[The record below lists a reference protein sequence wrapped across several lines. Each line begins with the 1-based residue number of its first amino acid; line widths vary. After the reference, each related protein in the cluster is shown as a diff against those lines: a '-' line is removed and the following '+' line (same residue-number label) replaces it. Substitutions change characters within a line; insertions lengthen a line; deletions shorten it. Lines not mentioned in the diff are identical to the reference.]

1 MRRRLVVA
9 TAVVC
14 LMLVSGAAMAAAP
27 FYQNKVVRITVGFSA
42 GGGFDLWARLIA
54 RHIGK
59 HIPGNPTVVVENI
72 TGAGGLIQVNQFY
85 KGTKADGLTMGHIN
99 GGLILSQMVGQP
111 GYEFDSQKF
120 IYIGSSYKENDVYV
134 FNKKS
139 GITSAEKWRTSS
151 VPVKIG
157 GLVPGNSLDNTD
169 RVIKD
174 ILGFPTQII
183 TGYKGSADIRVAV
196 ESGELAGGP
205 TSFDSFWTT
214 WKKSVD
220 SGEMAL
226 VLQATAKPLKEI
238 PNIPRIIDFA
248 KTDEQKKFVQ
258 LIVHDANDYSRPFAF
273 PPGTPRDRV
282 ETMRTAFQETV
293 KDTEFL
299 AELDKM
305 KLSFDYTS
313 GEEMT
318 SAMANCANLDQATK
332 ARLKTLLFK

>member
-1 MRRRLVVA
+1 MKRGLLV
-9 TAVVC
+9 TTVVVS
-14 LMLVSGAAMAAAP
+14 LMLVSGIAMAAAP
-27 FYQNKVVRITVGFSA
+27 FYQGKVVRITVGFSA

-54 RHIGK
+54 RHIGR
-59 HIPGNPTVVVENI
+59 HIPGNPTVVVENV
-72 TGAGGLIQVNQFY
+72 TGAGGLIQVNQLY
-85 KGTKADGLTMGHIN
+85 KGTKADGLTIGHIN
-99 GGLILSQMVGQP
+99 GGLILAQMAGQS
-111 GYEFDSQKF
+111 GYEFDSMRF
-120 IYIGSSYKENDVYV
+120 IYIGSSYKENDVYT
-134 FNKKS
+134 FSKKS
-139 GITSAEKWRTSS
+139 GITSADKWRTSP

-157 GLVPGNSLDNTD
+157 GLMPGNSLDNTD

-183 TGYKGSADIRVAV
+183 SGYKGSADIRIAT

-214 WKKSVD
+214 WKKAVD
-220 SGEMAL
+220 SGDMAL

-238 PNIPRIIDFA
+238 PNVPRVIDFA

-258 LIVHDANDYSRPFAF
+258 LVVHDANDYSRPFAF
-273 PPGTPRDRV
+273 PPGTPLERV
-282 ETMRTAFQETV
+282 EIIRKAFQETV

-305 KLSFDYTS
+305 KLSLDYTS

-318 SAMANCANLDQATK
+318 SAIADCAKLDQATK
-332 ARLKTLLFK
+332 AKLKTLLFK